1 MKFISSQDENVPKG
15 LYSHCGVYLHGKLED
30 DIGYDVPILLDN
42 DMKVGINKCDVQFP
56 DGKKVKAKAYV
67 WKTDF
72 PINPWGV
79 RGLIIYDDDED
90 KEYVMKQY
98 KQKSENL

>member
-15 LYSHCGVYLHGKLED
+15 LYSYGGVYLHGKLED
-30 DIGYDVPILLDN
+30 EVGYDIPVLLDN
-42 DMKVGINKCDVQFP
+42 DMKVGINKCDVKLP
-56 DGKKVKAKAYV
+56 NGKSVKAKAYV
-67 WKTDF
+67 WKTEYKS
-72 PINPWGV
+72 NPWGV